1 MKKKRI
7 LNRARKE
14 SRAVQGP
21 SPSSSPLQGEE
32 TADRAHPDSPLSTS
46 AASLETEGGHPER
59 VPIDPIPF
67 KTWKIKKL
75 PPDLKAELD
84 RMFTEGTLHSC
95 RQLSKWLGDNGFE
108 ISHAAIHKYGQK
120 FERRL
125 DAIRLA
131 TEQARIVCERFKD
144 DDDEQM
150 HSALMRMVQTRLFE
164 VLGSSNERTK
174 GTKEVGAT
182 IAPVNITAL
191 ARSVSGLA
199 RAETEHRKWM
209 DRARAG
215 VAEAEK
221 KVEEARAKGL
231 SPDAADQIRAVLL
244 EIEK

>member
-1 MKKKRI
+1 
-7 LNRARKE
+7 
-14 SRAVQGP
+14 
-21 SPSSSPLQGEE
+21 
-32 TADRAHPDSPLSTS
+32 
-46 AASLETEGGHPER
+46 

-75 PPDLKAELD
+75 PPDLKEQLD
-84 RMFTEGTLHSC
+84 KMFTEGTLHSC

-150 HSALMRMVQTRLFE
+150 HGALMRMVQTRLFE
-164 VLGSSNERTK
+164 VLGSSNEREK
-174 GTKEVGAT
+174 GTAKEGGAT

-199 RAETEHRKWM
+199 RAETEHRKWA

-221 KVEEARAKGL
+221 RVEEARAKGL

>member
-1 MKKKRI
+1 MRKKRI
-7 LNRARKE
+7 VNRPRKK
-14 SRAVQGP
+14 SRAVLGA
-21 SPSSSPLQGEE
+21 SPSSSPSQGEE
-32 TADRAHPDSPLSTS
+32 TDGGSVKGE
-46 AASLETEGGHPER
+46 ETESGHPRR

-131 TEQARIVCERFKD
+131 TEQARIVCERFKN

-150 HSALMRMVQTRLFE
+150 HGALMRMVQTRLFE
-164 VLGSSNERTK
+164 VLGSANEREK
-174 GTKEVGAT
+174 GAAAEGST

-199 RAETEHRKWM
+199 RAETEHRKWAE
-209 DRARAG
+209 RARAG

-221 KVEEARAKGL
+221 KVEEARGKGL